1 MLNLRGVIA
10 PVVTTFGARDE
21 TVDLDAFATN
31 LRAYAAAG
39 LSGVVVCGS
48 TGEAALLDEEER
60 RSLIEHARGEL
71 PSDVRLIVGT
81 GAESTRQCVQRCRM
95 ASEHGA
101 HAVLVVAPHYYAS
114 SMTPAAL
121 EAHYRRVADESPLP
135 VLLYN
140 IPKYMHFALEPDLV
154 ARLSSHENIVGIKD
168 SAGNLEK
175 LAGYVQA
182 QGDDFTVL
190 TGHGG
195 SFHQALELGVRG
207 GILAISLFAAEL
219 TLEIYERYQ
228 SGDLEASAESQRAA
242 TPLAAEIIAR
252 MGVAGVKA
260 AIDRVGLRGGR
271 VRAPLLPLGPEDE
284 ARVDALLRD
293 ARVTATV

>member
-10 PVVTTFGARDE
+10 PVVTTFGERDE
-21 TVDLDAFATN
+21 KLDLEAFAIN
-31 LRAYAAAG
+31 LRAYVAAG

-48 TGEAALLDEEER
+48 TGEAALLEEEER
-60 RSLIEHARGEL
+60 RSLIEHSRGEL
-71 PSDVRLIVGT
+71 PSDMLLIVGT
-81 GAESTRQCVQRCRM
+81 GAESTRQCVQRCRI

-154 ARLSSHENIVGIKD
+154 ATLSTHENIVGMKD
-168 SAGNLEK
+168 SAGDLGR
-175 LAGYVQA
+175 LAAYVQS
-182 QGDDFTVL
+182 QRDDFTVL

-219 TLEIYERYQ
+219 TLSIYDTHQ
-228 SGDLEASAESQRAA
+228 AGDLGTSAESQRAA
-242 TPLAAEIIAR
+242 TPLALEIVGR

-260 AIDRVGLRGGR
+260 ALDRVGLRGGP
-271 VRAPLLPLGPEDE
+271 VRAPLLPIGLDDS
-284 ARVDALLRD
+284 ARVDGLMRD